1 VWALFT
7 VAIGVRVTLFVLL
20 LTAYL
25 KPVMSSVKIGD
36 NVWVKLA
43 DEKIWW
49 PSSIVSISDSKS
61 REQSPSND
69 PFSSG
74 GLDDLM
80 VIKYICATNDS
91 DNAKIAIL
99 KLSAEGDSWDCL
111 NDLDRR
117 SQNIPASLKAQY
129 DSAISL
135 IYNEEKV
142 KGVRLRFDSISLV
155 TPSKQNISILYGN
168 RECSAEYSELPSESD
183 NSVRNRNVMTAAT
196 TEGYDLE
203 GIVNPINEL
212 FCQEIEPSSLQC
224 LDHKCSTKS
233 RVLKRENVVPWDDYF
248 MSIAFLSA
256 MRSKDPSTQ
265 VGACIVNPDRRIV
278 GIGEFFS
285 YFFCSILGL
294 FVSSY
299 ECYFLSFFFIF
310 LSLYY
315 YTVFLK
321 LDMKRVYFI
330 RICCVLLCC

>member
-7 VAIGVRVTLFVLL
+7 VAIGVRVTLLVLL
-20 LTAYL
+20 LTAHL
-25 KPVMSSVKIGD
+25 KPIMSSVKIGD

-43 DEKIWW
+43 NEKIWW
-49 PSSIVSISDSKS
+49 PSSIVSVSDP
-61 REQSPSND
+61 RILEQSPSND
-69 PFSSG
+69 PFSG
-74 GLDDLM
+74 GGFNDLM
-80 VIKYICATNDS
+80 VIKYICATSDS
-91 DNAKIAIL
+91 DDAKLAIL

-111 NDLDRR
+111 DDFDRR

-135 IYNEEKV
+135 IYNEKKDRGV
-142 KGVRLRFDSISLV
+142 KSRFDSISLV
-155 TPSKQNISILYGN
+155 TPNKQNNPITNGI
-168 RECSAEYSELPSESD
+168 REFSAGHSELPSESD

-203 GIVNPINEL
+203 GIINPINEL

-224 LDHKCSTKS
+224 LDHKCTTKS

-285 YFFCSILGL
+285 SIFSSVLLLSAVRCFFVLFCSVLFC
-294 FVSSY
+294 FVSLY
-299 ECYFLSFFFIF
+299 EC
-310 LSLYY
+310 
-315 YTVFLK
+315 
-321 LDMKRVYFI
+321 
-330 RICCVLLCC
+330 